1 MIEEAA
7 IEAKTME
14 SDYPDFVPIAELS
27 DAEAHAVI
35 HAVEPIVKRCKRKA
49 VIRPKPIN
57 LFKDQPLNVKL
68 ENGVIL
74 SLNFAI
80 PEN

>member
-1 MIEEAA
+1 MVEEVA
-7 IEAKTME
+7 IEVKTSME
-14 SDYPDFVPIAELS
+14 SDLPIAELS
-27 DAEAHAVI
+27 DAEAHAVV

-49 VIRPKPIN
+49 VIRPKSID
-57 LFKDQPLNVKL
+57 LFKDQQLNVKL